1 MGFFTFWAV
10 FTMPVFRVCSAVFTA
25 IEHGVFRCVQEV
37 FTTLLGSLSAEHGRE
52 KTELEPVLLFVRPT
66 GIKL

>member
-1 MGFFTFWAV
+1 
-10 FTMPVFRVCSAVFTA
+10 MPVFRVCSAVFTA
-25 IEHGVFRCVQEV
+25 IEHGVFRCVQGV
-37 FTTLLGSLSAEHGRE
+37 FTTLLGSLSAEHVRE

>member
-25 IEHGVFRCVQEV
+25 IEHGVSRCVQGV
-37 FTTLLGSLSAEHGRE
+37 FTALLCSFSLNTGME
-52 KTELEPVLLFVRPT
+52 KA
-66 GIKL
+66 